1 MESVYDKKIF
11 SPLFK
16 DLFEKMVSYNEENRP
31 DIKDLLKHGWFD
43 DINNLT
49 DEEKK
54 KKIKEALEK
63 KEIKVDDATK
73 KEVNPKHKDG
83 KNEAFNG
90 ETTFNDKTEIKYE
103 KNEKIFDKYIKIN
116 GDFNPIKFMNEQNI
130 KMQ

>member
-1 MESVYDKKIF
+1 
-11 SPLFK
+11 
-16 DLFEKMVSYNEENRP
+16 MVLYNEENRP

-73 KEVNPKHKDG
+73 KEVNPKHKDE
-83 KNEAFNG
+83 KKEAFNR